1 MLLYVQNALSSA
13 SLNTADVNTRSESQ
27 LSELIESRDAT
38 IAMQEKMLATQGEQI
53 AALQHQLDW
62 FRRQL
67 FGQKSERFAKE
78 PDPSQLHLGEVLPIP
93 ADSLEKAKLIA
104 AHTRRAAQKDGAQ
117 SAEELP
123 FFDESKIPVESIVL
137 VHEEAKELQSE
148 QFELIGEKISYRLAQ
163 RPGSYVILK
172 YHRPVRKRKDTEE
185 ILTAPAPTGFLEGS
199 RADVSFAAGLLMD
212 KFAWH
217 LPLYRQHQR
226 LAASGITVSR
236 PWLTQIAQRSI
247 SLLEPIYQAQ
257 FASIRASRVKTM
269 DETPIKVGRSGH
281 GKMQT
286 GYFWPV
292 YGEEDEV
299 CFPFHPSRSHDF
311 VAIALG
317 LKPVS
322 GAVLLSDG
330 YAAYQ
335 RYTAK
340 IGITH
345 AQCWAHSRRG
355 FFEALEAEPDGAA
368 SALEQIK
375 AMYAVEEQIREKK
388 LSGEAKQ
395 IHRLMYSKP
404 LVEYFFAWVDEQLKR
419 QGFTPSNPYIQA
431 LNYVRE
437 RRAGLEVFL
446 TDPDVPIDTNHI
458 ERALRVIPMG
468 RKSWLF
474 CWTEL
479 GAKHVGII
487 QSLIVTCRL
496 HGIDPY
502 TYLVDVLQRVSL
514 HPASRVAELTP
525 RSWKQHFADNPL
537 QSDLHNI
544 PA

>member
-1 MLLYVQNALSSA
+1 
-13 SLNTADVNTRSESQ
+13 
-27 LSELIESRDAT
+27 
-38 IAMQEKMLATQGEQI
+38 
-53 AALQHQLDW
+53 
-62 FRRQL
+62 
-67 FGQKSERFAKE
+67 
-78 PDPSQLHLGEVLPIP
+78 
-93 ADSLEKAKLIA
+93 
-104 AHTRRAAQKDGAQ
+104 
-117 SAEELP
+117 
-123 FFDESKIPVESIVL
+123 
-137 VHEEAKELQSE
+137 
-148 QFELIGEKISYRLAQ
+148 
-163 RPGSYVILK
+163 
-172 YHRPVRKRKDTEE
+172 
-185 ILTAPAPTGFLEGS
+185 
-199 RADVSFAAGLLMD
+199 MD

-257 FASIRASRVKTM
+257 FASIRESRVKTM
-269 DETPIKVGRSGH
+269 DETPIKAGRSGH

-299 CFPFHPSRSHDF
+299 CFPFHPSRSADF
-311 VAIALG
+311 VASALG
-317 LKPVS
+317 LKAAVGS
-322 GAVLLSDG
+322 VLLTDG

-335 RYTAK
+335 RYAEK

-345 AQCWAHSRRG
+345 AQCWSHSRRG
-355 FFEALEAEPDGAA
+355 FFEALDAEPGGAA

-375 AMYAVEEQIREKK
+375 AMYAVEEEIRNKQ
-388 LSGEAKQ
+388 LTGEAKQ

-404 LVEYFFAWVDEQLKR
+404 LVEHFFAWVDQQLAR

-496 HGIDPY
+496 HGVDPY
-502 TYLVDVLQRVSL
+502 TYLVDVLQRVSM
-514 HPASRVAELTP
+514 HPASQVAELTP
-525 RSWKQHFADNPL
+525 RLWKQLFADNPL
-537 QSDLHNI
+537 RSDLHAI
-544 PA
+544 RA